1 LAAVMARTL
10 AAIARRAPG
19 TDGAERH
26 TEMTAQW
33 FGDYEIVKRLRVGGM
48 ATLYLARRH
57 GVAGFARLVAL
68 KLIHPHLVEQP
79 TFIEMFVDE
88 ARICSQISHPNVVHV
103 EEFGVIDDVHYL
115 VMEYL
120 DGCSLGELLVMHH
133 RERRTIDPELS
144 ARIIMQ
150 VASGLHAAHEARDP
164 EGQPLEVVHRDISPS
179 NVLLSRD
186 GNAKLIDFGI
196 AKARNRL
203 AETAA
208 GIALKGKFNYVA
220 PEQATGT
227 AADRRC
233 DLFSLGVVF
242 WELLVGKP
250 LFPEDTHVALF
261 NRLARTDV
269 TPPSALN
276 PAVPAALD
284 SIVLKMLQHDPANRP
299 QTAAELERA
308 IAHAI
313 PGAANRDPSELG
325 ALAIEARDKRV
336 ARRLREPTSHDS
348 HASFVT
354 SPSPRPSRTA
364 EYRGD
369 RELTFTDD
377 VATPTP
383 TPTPTPA
390 PIASPP
396 RTRRRVQLLGAGLLG
411 LGVTLGIVVSRPAA
425 PRSGGPTTVVPSP
438 LVVASPPGV
447 VASPPPP
454 IVASPPPPIVASPPP
469 PVVVSSPAPAA
480 LAPATIAAA
489 PAAPARS
496 PARPAPPMRRD
507 AGHVVARPR
516 PGRHGPGDGEARP
529 GSDTP
534 SPAASRGRPGFSTAP
549 FDAAGN
555 ERGAPIEP
563 GAASGKKPPITPD
576 FDN

>member
-1 LAAVMARTL
+1 
-10 AAIARRAPG
+10 
-19 TDGAERH
+19 
-26 TEMTAQW
+26 MTAQW

-120 DGCSLGELLVMHH
+120 DGCSVGELLVLHH
-133 RERRTIDPELS
+133 RERRTLDPELS

-164 EGQPLEVVHRDISPS
+164 EGQPLEVIHRDISPS

-220 PEQATGT
+220 PEQATGI
-227 AADRRC
+227 ALDRRC

-261 NRLARTDV
+261 HRLARTDV

-284 SIVLKMLQHDPANRP
+284 SIVLKMLQHDPADRP
-299 QTAAELERA
+299 QTAAELERL
-308 IAHAI
+308 IANAV

-325 ALAIEARDKRV
+325 ALAIEVRDKRA
-336 ARRLREPTSHDS
+336 ARRTREPSSHDS
-348 HASFVT
+348 HAGFSP

-364 EYRGD
+364 EHRLERGA
-369 RELTFTDD
+369 TFADAEPEPEPEPAS
-377 VATPTP
+377 ATP
-383 TPTPTPA
+383 
-390 PIASPP
+390 IAPP
-396 RTRRRVQLLGAGLLG
+396 RRPRRRVLLVGAALLGV
-411 LGVTLGIVVSRPAA
+411 GVTLGIVVSRP
-425 PRSGGPTTVVPSP
+425 GGPPERAASARRQVESALPIETPAIARPTAAVMPPPSPSP
-438 LVVASPPGV
+438 LPLPPPPP
-447 VASPPPP
+447 SPPP
-454 IVASPPPPIVASPPP
+454 S
-469 PVVVSSPAPAA
+469 AA
-480 LAPATIAAA
+480 LATTTTSPPAPEPPARGPARAAA
-489 PAAPARS
+489 QPI
-496 PARPAPPMRRD
+496 RRD
-507 AGHVVARPR
+507 ASRVAGKPR
-516 PGRHGPGDGEARP
+516 PPRRTGEGDTKPRPDAPPPGALGSRP
-529 GSDTP
+529 P
-534 SPAASRGRPGFSTAP
+534 FSTAP
-549 FDAAGN
+549 FDATGT
-555 ERGAPIEP
+555 ERGAPVEP
-563 GAASGKKPPITPD
+563 SAANLKKPPITPD